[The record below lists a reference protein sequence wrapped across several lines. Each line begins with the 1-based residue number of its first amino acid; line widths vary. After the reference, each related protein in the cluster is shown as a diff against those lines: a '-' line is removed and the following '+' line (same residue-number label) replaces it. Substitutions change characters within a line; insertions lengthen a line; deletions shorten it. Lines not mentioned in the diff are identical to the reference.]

1 MEEIPATA
9 APAVEAPA
17 VSTENVNTNP
27 ASEPVAQAPAAPTA
41 NIPSEQIEEFNR
53 FVSANGGYDKV
64 FNRMKAAVS
73 NPLPQ
78 QPVQPEQP
86 VQPVQPAQPEQQQYR
101 TPDGYLT
108 QNEIAA
114 QRYFYDLAGEE
125 QFAPIADK
133 IKSGEVF
140 AEMAKFGIRPM
151 NEYGDINNGQIR
163 EFLGLLAKT
172 VPAKATNIEGSNAP
186 TVDYISTEGGITSKD
201 QALNII
207 AQSQSL
213 RAQGMANHPAYED
226 ALNYLATEWG
236 GTVKNVPSPK
246 SN

>member
-27 ASEPVAQAPAAPTA
+27 ASEVVAQAPSAPTA
-41 NIPSEQIEEFNR
+41 NIPAEQIEEFNR

-64 FNRMKAAVS
+64 FNRMKTAVS

-78 QPVQPEQP
+78 QQVQQTQP
-86 VQPVQPAQPEQQQYR
+86 VQQEQPQQAPQYR
-101 TPDGYLT
+101 TPEGYLT
-108 QNEIAA
+108 QNEIAT
-114 QRYFYDLAGEE
+114 QRYFYDLANEE

-133 IKSGEVF
+133 IKNGEVF
-140 AEMAKFGIRPM
+140 NEMAKFGIRPM
-151 NEYGDINNGQIR
+151 NEYGDINNGQVR

-172 VPAKATNIEGSNAP
+172 VPAKATNLEGSNAP

-213 RAQGMANHPAYED
+213 RAQGMANHPAYND
-226 ALNYLATEWG
+226 ALNYLASEWG
-236 GTVKNVPSPK
+236 GTVKDVPSPK